1 MVTLSQF
8 FLPAPDLATRM
19 ADALADEGVVMQAGG
34 VKAPQFSGLAGA
46 CSRARPFSTSLAS
59 WTSAS

>member
-19 ADALADEGVVMQAGG
+19 ADALADEGVVVQAGG
-34 VKAPQFSGLAGA
+34 VKAPHILAAGA
-46 CSRARPFSTSLAS
+46 CSRARPFSTSRAS